1 MPPPIDVLLCEY
13 ETADGRRQ
21 LRAVLDE
28 LHLTYSIVE
37 RGRAD
42 CTRELRRHVASLRE
56 ARQWASAHESAR
68 LHAPKPKGRRAA

>member
-1 MPPPIDVLLCEY
+1 MPLPTDVLLCEC

-37 RGRAD
+37 SGPGD
-42 CTRELRRHVASLRE
+42 CVRELRRHVASLRE
-56 ARQWASAHESAR
+56 ARRWAGEHQSAR
-68 LHAPKPKGRRAA
+68 PHAPKPKGRRAA